1 MGFSL
6 GSVPSIHIAAK
17 FNLKCLI
24 LIAPLAS
31 GIKIISENIKIT
43 TCELEKIDI
52 FCNIGK
58 ISDINSPIFL
68 IHGQADQTIPI
79 SHSYEIL
86 KKVKNA
92 NTWFPKKADHNNIFC
107 KYRRKFYEKLN
118 VFLEKVEIFHTEN
131 NKISY
136 LPSEEN
142 LANLDTYDLFI
153 NNHNNYNSYNHDI
166 NNKFNFASFKKHFEN
181 GHLEITNTGLARL
194 DNIYARINRQ
204 ENNLMSEK
212 EYNKITF
219 GKFEEEEEED
229 EMNKTPSFNG
239 KGKKKNLN
247 FFNFYFCE

>member
-6 GSVPSIHIAAK
+6 GSVTSIHIASK

-58 ISDINSPIFL
+58 ISEINSPIFL
-68 IHGQADQTIPI
+68 IHGQSDKTIPI

-107 KYRRKFYEKLN
+107 KYRRKFYEKLS

-142 LANLDTYDLFI
+142 LANSDTDDLYI
-153 NNHNNYNSYNHDI
+153 NNQDNI
-166 NNKFNFASFKKHFEN
+166 NNIYQYNFDGFKKIIEN
-181 GHLEITNTGLARL
+181 SRYTHTGLSRL
-194 DNIYARINRQ
+194 DNIYTRTNRQ
-204 ENNLMSEK
+204 ENILMLEK
-212 EYNKITF
+212 EYNKMTF
-219 GKFEEEEEED
+219 GNFEDEEED
-229 EMNKTPSFNG
+229 KENNTHSFNR
-239 KGKKKNLN
+239 KGTFK
-247 FFNFYFCE
+247 